1 MRFESCL
8 APRSNGSAREPSRP
22 DPARGGETPVQPH
35 RVHPPEGRS
44 SSLGAGRRLRARWS
58 GTTGRWRSGDGGR
71 TGSCYPSPGEERAVR
86 EPSLAVR
93 NGCCQCWFAKGS
105 SRGDPPGKTSVDVC
119 DDGGIVVAEALVCA
133 RQRPPQFPLRPYNT
147 RQRNDDQL
155 TRHERIAR
163 KHDCRT
169 TGPRDH
175 AHPAPPKRSK
185 SMTRWVV
192 PGTRPTRSDSS
203 SRPSCSRRSRAATD
217 ENAKGQEATV
227 DAVMRGEKP
236 APSA

>member
-1 MRFESCL
+1 MFSGHDPLRMEAVAWHMSAYAEECHPTFLFGLQGGAAAASSGSKSSTAGARTKTL
-8 APRSNGSAREPSRP
+8 AS
-22 DPARGGETPVQPH
+22 
-35 RVHPPEGRS
+35 
-44 SSLGAGRRLRARWS
+44 
-58 GTTGRWRSGDGGR
+58 
-71 TGSCYPSPGEERAVR
+71 
-86 EPSLAVR
+86 
-93 NGCCQCWFAKGS
+93 
-105 SRGDPPGKTSVDVC
+105 
-119 DDGGIVVAEALVCA
+119 A

-203 SRPSCSRRSRAATD
+203 SRPSCSRRSPAATD